1 MFTLII
7 VQSSERACVPADMK
21 QETDTAMK
29 KNIAILEGDGIGPEI
44 MREAVKVMR
53 TIEKKYGHAF
63 AMNHAPF
70 GAQAYFDGG
79 SAFPEKTKQICD
91 DADVIMKGPVG
102 LAVDQMHRIPREH
115 QPETGAILP
124 LRKRYDTFANF
135 RPVRLPASLASF
147 SPLRPELIR
156 EGLDIL
162 MIRELV
168 GGIYFGEK
176 TEGSATGMRYAKDDC
191 TYTAEQVS
199 RVARI
204 AFAEARKRQSGL
216 VNIHKANV
224 LATSRFWNT
233 IVEEVAK
240 EYPDV
245 VCKSMLVDN
254 AAFQLVKNPAQFN
267 GVVLIENMQGDILTD
282 QAGGVIGSLGLMP
295 SACIGPEKSYVEPAH
310 GSAPDIAGR
319 NIANPYSMIG
329 SAALLFDRC
338 LNLPQEAADIWRALF
353 AVFEKGFVT
362 EDLAAAGEK
371 HGRMLS
377 TAEFGDM
384 VCEGIMENS

>member
-1 MFTLII
+1 
-7 VQSSERACVPADMK
+7 
-21 QETDTAMK
+21 MK
-29 KNIAILEGDGIGPEI
+29 KTIAVLEGDGIGPEI
-44 MREAVKVMR
+44 VREAVKVIR
-53 TIEKKYGHAF
+53 TIEKKYGHTF
-63 AMNHAPF
+63 VMNYAPF
-70 GAQAYFDGG
+70 GAQAYFDEGA
-79 SAFPEKTKQICD
+79 AFPEKTKQICD
-91 DADVIMKGPVG
+91 DADVILKGPVG

-147 SPLRPELIR
+147 SPLRPELIGD
-156 EGLDIL
+156 GLDIL

-199 RVARI
+199 RVAQV
-204 AFAEARKRQSGL
+204 AFTEARKRKSGL

-224 LATSRFWNT
+224 LATSRFWNL
-233 IVEEVAK
+233 IVEDVAK

-254 AAFQLVKNPAQFN
+254 AAFQLVKNPVQFN

-319 NIANPYSMIG
+319 NIVNPYSMIG

-338 LNLPQEAADIWRALF
+338 LNLSAEAGDIWSALF
-353 AVFEKGFVT
+353 AVFENGFVT
-362 EDLAAAGEK
+362 RDLIVTGEK
-371 HGRMLS
+371 HRGILS
-377 TAEFGDM
+377 TTEFGDM
-384 VCEGIMENS
+384 VCAGIMKNL